1 MDTAAP
7 TICIVPTETTYL
19 VQPLDVVF
27 NAPFKAKVEKQA
39 CEHLQENFGILCT
52 GQGQ

>member
-1 MDTAAP
+1 MYA
-7 TICIVPTETTYL
+7 TYL

-39 CEHLQENFGILCT
+39 CQHLAKSVTPPYYMYLARSDYRLC
-52 GQGQ
+52 